1 MKPQFPILKNVRTT
15 LIASSAVLI
24 STAGAYCQTAT
35 QPIPVPLKPDPPL
48 TIDGDLSDWSLVPD
62 KIVLNSKDHVTY
74 GGNIWKSP
82 QDLSGL
88 VQLSWRQEALYVA
101 ATVTDDTLR
110 QTQRGSNL
118 WKGDHIEL
126 YLDTAP
132 DTDSGGT
139 IFGPRQFEIG
149 LSPGNFSRSG
159 DALTDIKPEAYIFLP
174 ANTSAQGIQV
184 AAQRTANGYVLE
196 ASIPWTVLNF
206 KPQVGLPLAVE
217 VGLSDT
223 DGTEPAQEKFMTIG
237 TAKWLRNRTS
247 MLPAVLANADGSA
260 PASITSTPVF
270 DSKSLKKGETT
281 SVSFNAPPV
290 PAGYEAVLSVQA
302 RLDTPKASGYT
313 PALELNLNGKTIGL
327 DRLRNK
333 ERSEERVTGGTI
345 SAARGAAF
353 TVPYAPDFDAADK
366 STLYALKK
374 GKASL
379 LEFRVTDL
387 LKSTDNV
394 LQIKN
399 DPAPAVDKT
408 LVIGNAKLLYRIP
421 PIVKVKLPPPSGILP
436 VIAPT
441 AAHAVNY
448 DVIRNT
454 NNDDFAVKLDKS
466 TFQVNSQYST
476 PAGKWETNS
485 NSFFTVKRQIEK
497 KGEWIIVHD
506 TFTNLTDQNLPLI
519 HREEVQ
525 IKPDK
530 VWLGGLSPSGAV
542 GESSNPHNPTVFA
555 SQGKSGIGMLPLDDV
570 FQVHIKNYSTENRI
584 GLADNNL
591 VLKPKS
597 TYTADWAIVPVA
609 SNDHF
614 DFINATRRLLD
625 VNYQFDG
632 GFAFFRAHPN
642 LTGKWSDQQVI
653 DFAKYKDAKYLCLS
667 LGYPYYKGRIPH
679 GTAFQQIDLSATE
692 KAIARRRKLL
702 PDAKQLIYFHCF
714 IDVADES
721 PEKYKDSRLL
731 MPDGTQAN
739 YGQDIYKLFI
749 PTLTDSYGPAVAK
762 NLDIAFNQLKLD
774 GIFWD
779 EMAYSRY
786 LYTYGDQWDG
796 VSADIDP
803 KTMKIT
809 RLKSAV
815 TLLSQPWRLG
825 QAKRIMKQGTLIAN
839 GGLPFTRTMRNLHY
853 IAFNETGSI
862 SNCVNSQLFTPIA
875 LGDHLTERS
884 EEDAYHVMLN
894 ALNYG
899 CLYYWYNDMTVIPKY
914 HTLTQYM
921 FPFTPVELHEGYIIG
936 TERIITNRSGVF
948 GWNDNSK
955 HEVHVF
961 DDSGREVNLKAIKAP
976 TVVKTDQKD
985 GKTWTEIRIGEGWS
999 AAILRK

>member
-1 MKPQFPILKNVRTT
+1 MKTPTAF
-15 LIASSAVLI
+15 IALSAVLGI
-24 STAGAYCQTAT
+24 TAIARCQTAKLL
-35 QPIPVPLKPDPPL
+35 PIPFKPDPPL

-62 KIVLNSKDHVTY
+62 KIVLNSKDHVTF
-74 GGNIWKSP
+74 GDSTWKGP
-82 QDLSGL
+82 GDLSGV
-88 VQLSWRQEALYVA
+88 VQLAWRQEALYLA

-132 DTDSGGT
+132 DTDAGST
-139 IFGPRQFEIG
+139 VFGPRQFEIG
-149 LSPGNFSRSG
+149 LSPGNFSHTG
-159 DALTDIKPEAYIFLP
+159 DALTDIKPEAYVFLP
-174 ANTSAQGIQV
+174 AGTSAQGITV
-184 AAQRTANGYVLE
+184 AAQRTDTGYVLE
-196 ASIPWTVLNF
+196 ASIPWTILNF
-206 KPQVGLPLAVE
+206 KPLVGLPLAAE

-223 DGTEPAQEKFMTIG
+223 DGVEPAQEKFMTIG

-260 PASITSTPVF
+260 PAPFTTTSLF
-270 DSKSLKKGETT
+270 ESKSLKKDET
-281 SVSFNAPPV
+281 VNIPFDAPPV

-302 RLDTPKASGYT
+302 RLDTPTAGGYT

-327 DRLRNK
+327 DRLSNK
-333 ERSEERVTGGTI
+333 ERSVERVTGGTI
-345 SAARGAAF
+345 SSARGFAF
-353 TVPYAPDFDAADK
+353 TVPYAPDFDAPDK
-366 STLYALKK
+366 SALYALKN
-374 GKASL
+374 GKAAL

-387 LKSTDNV
+387 LKSKDNV

-399 DPAPAVDKT
+399 DPAPSVDKT
-408 LVIGNAKLLYRIP
+408 LVVGNARLLYRIP
-421 PIVKVKLPPPSGILP
+421 SIAKAKRLPPTGPLP
-436 VIAPT
+436 LIAPT
-441 AAHAVNY
+441 AVQAINY
-448 DVIRNT
+448 DVIPNT
-454 NNDDFAVKLDKS
+454 DNDDFALKLNGNI
-466 TFQVNSQYST
+466 FHINSQYST
-476 PAGKWETNS
+476 PAGKWQTGS
-485 NSFFTVKRQIEK
+485 NPFFTVKRQLEK

-530 VWLGGLSPSGAV
+530 VWLGGLSPSSPV
-542 GESSNPHNPTVFA
+542 GDSSNPHNPTVFA
-555 SQGKSGIGMLPLDDV
+555 TQGKTGIGLLPLDDV
-570 FQVHIKNYSTENRI
+570 FQVHIKDYSTGDRI
-584 GLADNNL
+584 GLTDSNL

-597 TYTADWAIVPVA
+597 TYTADWAIVPVNSA
-609 SNDHF
+609 DHF

-632 GFAFFRAHPN
+632 GFAFFRAAPD

-653 DFAKYKDAKYLCLS
+653 NFAKFKDAKYLCLS
-667 LGYPYYKGRIPH
+667 LGYPYYKGMIPH
-679 GTAFQQIDLSATE
+679 GTAFQQIDLSTME

-702 PDAKQLIYFHCF
+702 PDAKQMVYFHCF
-714 IDVADES
+714 IDVATES

-749 PTLTDSYGPAVAK
+749 PTSTDSYGPAVAK
-762 NLDIAFNQLKLD
+762 NLDIALDQLKLD

-779 EMAYSRY
+779 EMDYSRY
-786 LYTYGDQWDG
+786 LYTYGNQWDG
-796 VSADIDP
+796 VTADIDP

-815 TLLSQPWRLG
+815 PLLTQPWRLE

-853 IAFNETGSI
+853 IGFNETGSI
-862 SNCVNSQLFTPIA
+862 SNCVNNQLFTPIA

-894 ALNYG
+894 ALDYG
-899 CLYYWYNDMTVIPKY
+899 CLYYWYNDMTVIPTY

-921 FPFTPVELHEGYIIG
+921 YPFTPVELHEGYIIG
-936 TERIITNRSGVF
+936 TDRLVTNRSGIF
-948 GWNDNSK
+948 GWNDNSR
-955 HEVHVF
+955 HEVHLY
-961 DDSGREVNLKAIKAP
+961 DDSGREVTDAKAP
-976 TVVKTDQKD
+976 TVVKTFTKE
-985 GKTWTEIRIGEGWS
+985 GKTWTELRIGEGWS
-999 AAILRK
+999 AVILRK